1 MRQQSSTDINLS
13 TGTRPV
19 GSATRVCTRP
29 TSSTTRVCTRPV
41 CTTTCVSLLSYL
53 GFSLQDELRS
63 SATFNHILLCLSLS
77 NLTHNQSQHIQAL
90 QQLTHAPQPYNMNAT
105 QSCIRNQHTIEI
117 ISVLNHK
124 SVSHSINQH
133 KPNHNNHTKNALS
146 IHHTTSKSIHQDN
159 NVTIPEFLW

>member
-1 MRQQSSTDINLS
+1 M
-13 TGTRPV
+13 
-19 GSATRVCTRP
+19 CP
-29 TSSTTRVCTRPV
+29 TSSTTRVCMRPV

-53 GFSLQDELRS
+53 GFSLQDKLRS
-63 SATFNHILLCLSLS
+63 SATFNHIHLCLSLS
-77 NLTHNQSQHIQAL
+77 NLNHNQSQHIQAL
-90 QQLTHAPQPYNMNAT
+90 QQLTHASQPYNMNAT
-105 QSCIRNQHTIEI
+105 QSCIRNQYTIAI

-159 NVTIPEFLW
+159 NVTIPEFLWQI